1 MSLLERA
8 HCFILLAQDK
18 IDCDETG
25 HLEPVVE
32 MSLFERVDCIIML
45 AQDEIQNVVSRTPLS
60 TACRRDVSV
69 RKS

>member
-45 AQDEIQNVVSRTPLS
+45 AQDEIQNVMSRTPQYSMSQRCL
-60 TACRRDVSV
+60 C
-69 RKS
+69 